1 MSTIDHIRNFAIIA
15 HIDHGK
21 STIADRIIHS
31 CGGLS
36 EREMKAQVLDSMDI
50 ERERGITI
58 KAQTVKLKYKSKDG
72 KDYILNIIDTPGHVD
87 FSYEVSRALIA
98 CDGALL
104 LVDGT
109 QGVQAQTFAHSYAA
123 IEAGLDIIPVINK
136 VDSIDVDIENVSKQI
151 FNLIGAREDEIFKI
165 SAKSGLGVDSLIN
178 QIPDLISSPVTKADN
193 TNALIF
199 DSYFD
204 PYRGVIASVRVFGGE
219 IKTNSKL
226 KLINSKF
233 DFDASEI
240 GYFDLKL
247 SPSDSLSSG
256 EVGYI
261 VTGAKELSQIRVGD
275 TLVSQEDENPIVV
288 SGYKEPQPTVFSSI
302 YPADSDDYAKLRDSL
317 DKYVLNDASFY
328 YEPETSSA
336 FGFGFRC
343 GFLGL
348 LHLEIVIERLEREFN
363 LSLIVTPPSV
373 EFKIVR
379 NNDEEIVIRNPSKIE
394 EYTDIKSIHERICEL
409 DLLFPKEYLGSI
421 MNLLNEKRG
430 VQLDLNYLSTSMVK
444 LKYRMPLLEL
454 VTGFYD
460 SLKSISQGFASLDYQ
475 ILDFEP
481 GNLVKL
487 DILVNGTPID
497 SFSSILAK
505 ENAEFIGRSRVKK
518 LAELIPR
525 QQFDIPIQAAVGS
538 RIIARETIKA
548 LRKDVTAKLYGGDI
562 TRKRKLL
569 EKQKEGKKKMR
580 NIGKVA
586 VPKEAFKEFLK
597 Q

>member
-1 MSTIDHIRNFAIIA
+1 MLTNKNIRNISIIA
-15 HIDHGK
+15 HVDHGK
-21 STIADRIIHS
+21 STLADRLIETS
-31 CGGLS
+31 GLI
-36 EREMKAQVLDSMDI
+36 KPGDHVDQILDTMDL

-58 KAQTVKLKYKSKDG
+58 KSQPIRLDFG
-72 KDYILNIIDTPGHVD
+72 DLQINLIDTPGHVD

-136 VDSIDVDIENVSKQI
+136 VDSIDVDINNVSKQI

-165 SAKSGLGVDSLIN
+165 SAKSGLGVDNLLKK
-178 QIPDLISSPVTKADN
+178 IPDLISSPINKADN
-193 TNALIF
+193 ANALIF

-204 PYRGVIASVRVFGGE
+204 PYRGVIASVRVFGGTIE
-219 IKTNSKL
+219 TNSKL

-233 DFDASEI
+233 DFEASEI

-247 SPSDSLSSG
+247 SPSDTLSSG

-275 TLVSQEDENPIVV
+275 TLVNQEDEKPIVV

-317 DKYVLNDASFY
+317 DKYVLNDASFF

-394 EYTDIKSIHERICEL
+394 EYTDIKSIHEKICEL

-430 VQLDLNYLSTSMVK
+430 VQIDLNYLSTSMVK

-475 ILDFEP
+475 ILEFEI
-481 GNLVKL
+481 GDLVKL

-497 SFSSILAK
+497 SFSSILAR
-505 ENAEFIGRSRVKK
+505 ENAEFTGRSRVKK

-586 VPKEAFKEFLK
+586 VPKDAFKEFLK

>member
-1 MSTIDHIRNFAIIA
+1 MLTNKNIRNISIIA
-15 HIDHGK
+15 HVDHGK
-21 STIADRIIHS
+21 STLADRLIETS
-31 CGGLS
+31 GLINPGDHVD
-36 EREMKAQVLDSMDI
+36 QILDTMDL

-58 KAQTVKLKYKSKDG
+58 KSQP
-72 KDYILNIIDTPGHVD
+72 IRLNFDDMQINLIDTPGHVD

-481 GNLVKL
+481 GNLAKL
-487 DILVNGTPID
+487 DILVNGTAID

-505 ENAEFIGRSRVKK
+505 ENAEFIGRNRVKK
-518 LAELIPR
+518 LADLIPR

>member
-1 MSTIDHIRNFAIIA
+1 MLNNKNIRNISIIA
-15 HIDHGK
+15 HVDHGK
-21 STIADRIIHS
+21 STLADRLIEIS
-31 CGGLS
+31 GLINPG
-36 EREMKAQVLDSMDI
+36 EHVDQILDSMDL

-58 KAQTVKLKYKSKDG
+58 KSQP
-72 KDYILNIIDTPGHVD
+72 IRLNFGDIQINLIDTPGHVD

-165 SAKSGLGVDSLIN
+165 SAKSGLGVNELISK
-178 QIPDLISSPVTKADN
+178 IPDLISSPVTKAEN

-275 TLVSQEDENPIVV
+275 TLVSQEDVNPIVV

-302 YPADSDDYAKLRDSL
+302 YPADSDDYVKLRDSL

-379 NNDEEIVIRNPSKIE
+379 NNDEEIIIRNPSKIE
-394 EYTDIKSIHERICEL
+394 EYTDIKSIQERICEL

-430 VQLDLNYLSTSMVK
+430 VQLDLNYLSTSMIK

-475 ILDFEP
+475 ILEFET

-505 ENAEFIGRSRVKK
+505 ENAEFIGRNRVKK
-518 LAELIPR
+518 LSELIPR

-548 LRKDVTAKLYGGDI
+548 LRKDVTAKLYGGDV

>member
-1 MSTIDHIRNFAIIA
+1 MLTNKNIRNISIIA
-15 HIDHGK
+15 HVDHGK
-21 STIADRIIHS
+21 STLADRLIETS
-31 CGGLS
+31 GLINPGDHVD
-36 EREMKAQVLDSMDI
+36 QILDTMDL

-58 KAQTVKLKYKSKDG
+58 KSQP
-72 KDYILNIIDTPGHVD
+72 IRLNFDDMQINLIDTPGHVD

-219 IKTNSKL
+219 IETNSKL

>member
-1 MSTIDHIRNFAIIA
+1 MLTNKNIRNISIIA
-15 HIDHGK
+15 HVDHGK
-21 STIADRIIHS
+21 STLADRLIETS
-31 CGGLS
+31 GLI
-36 EREMKAQVLDSMDI
+36 KPGDHVDQILDTMDL

-58 KAQTVKLKYKSKDG
+58 KSQPIRLDFG
-72 KDYILNIIDTPGHVD
+72 DLQINLIDTPGHVD

-136 VDSIDVDIENVSKQI
+136 VDSIDVDINNVSKQI

-165 SAKSGLGVDSLIN
+165 SAKSGLGVDNLLKK
-178 QIPDLISSPVTKADN
+178 IPDLISSPVNKADN

-204 PYRGVIASVRVFGGE
+204 PYRGVIASVRVFGGTIE
-219 IKTNSKL
+219 TNSKL

-233 DFDASEI
+233 DFEASEI

-247 SPSDSLSSG
+247 SPSDTLSSG

-275 TLVSQEDENPIVV
+275 TLVNQEDEKPIVV

-317 DKYVLNDASFY
+317 DKYVLNDASFF

-430 VQLDLNYLSTSMVK
+430 VQIDLNYLSTSMVK

-454 VTGFYD
+454 VSGFYD

-475 ILDFEP
+475 ILEFEI
-481 GNLVKL
+481 GDLVKL

-497 SFSSILAK
+497 SFSSILAR

-586 VPKEAFKEFLK
+586 VPKDAFKEFLK

>member
-1 MSTIDHIRNFAIIA
+1 MLTNKNIRNISIIA
-15 HIDHGK
+15 HVDHGK
-21 STIADRIIHS
+21 STLADRLIETS
-31 CGGLS
+31 GLI
-36 EREMKAQVLDSMDI
+36 KPGDHIDQILDTMDL

-58 KAQTVKLKYKSKDG
+58 KSQPIRLDFG
-72 KDYILNIIDTPGHVD
+72 DLQINLIDTPGHVD

-136 VDSIDVDIENVSKQI
+136 VDSIDVDINNVSKQI

-165 SAKSGLGVDSLIN
+165 SAKSGLGVDNLLKK
-178 QIPDLISSPVTKADN
+178 IPDLISSPVNKADN

-204 PYRGVIASVRVFGGE
+204 PYRGVIASVRVFGGTIE
-219 IKTNSKL
+219 TNSKL

-233 DFDASEI
+233 DFEASEI

-247 SPSDSLSSG
+247 SPSDTLSSG

-275 TLVSQEDENPIVV
+275 TLVNQEDEKPIVV

-317 DKYVLNDASFY
+317 DKYVLNDASFF

-430 VQLDLNYLSTSMVK
+430 VQIDLNYLSTSMVK

-475 ILDFEP
+475 ILEFEI
-481 GNLVKL
+481 GDLVKL

-497 SFSSILAK
+497 SFSSILAR
-505 ENAEFIGRSRVKK
+505 ENAEFTGRSRVKK

-586 VPKEAFKEFLK
+586 VPKDAFKEFLK

>member
-1 MSTIDHIRNFAIIA
+1 MLNNKNIRNISIIA
-15 HIDHGK
+15 HVDHGK
-21 STIADRIIHS
+21 STLADRLIEIS
-31 CGGLS
+31 GLINPG
-36 EREMKAQVLDSMDI
+36 EHVDQILDSMDL

-58 KAQTVKLKYKSKDG
+58 KSQP
-72 KDYILNIIDTPGHVD
+72 IRLNFGDIQINLIDTPGHVD

-165 SAKSGLGVDSLIN
+165 SAKSGLGVNELISK
-178 QIPDLISSPVTKADN
+178 IPDLISSPVTKAEN

-261 VTGAKELSQIRVGD
+261 ITGAKELSQIRVGD
-275 TLVSQEDENPIVV
+275 TLVSQEDVNPIVV

-302 YPADSDDYAKLRDSL
+302 YPADSDDYVKLRDSL

-379 NNDEEIVIRNPSKIE
+379 NNDEEIIIRNPSKIE
-394 EYTDIKSIHERICEL
+394 EYTDIKSIQERICEL

-430 VQLDLNYLSTSMVK
+430 VQLDLNYLSTSMIK

-475 ILDFEP
+475 ILEFET

-505 ENAEFIGRSRVKK
+505 ENAEFIGRNRVKK
-518 LAELIPR
+518 LSELIPR

-548 LRKDVTAKLYGGDI
+548 LRKDVTAKLYGGDV

>member
-1 MSTIDHIRNFAIIA
+1 MLTNKNIRNISIIA
-15 HIDHGK
+15 HVDHGK
-21 STIADRIIHS
+21 STLADRLIETS
-31 CGGLS
+31 GLINPGDHVD
-36 EREMKAQVLDSMDI
+36 QILDTMDL

-58 KAQTVKLKYKSKDG
+58 KSQP
-72 KDYILNIIDTPGHVD
+72 IRLNLGNIQVNLIDTPGHVD

-136 VDSIDVDIENVSKQI
+136 IDSIDVDVDNVSKQI

-165 SAKSGLGVDSLIN
+165 SAKSGLGVDNLID

-226 KLINSKF
+226 KLINSAF

-379 NNDEEIVIRNPSKIE
+379 NNDEEIIIRNPSKLD
-394 EYTDIKSIHERICEL
+394 EYTDIKAIQERICEL

-421 MNLLNEKRG
+421 MNLLNDKRG
-430 VQLDLNYLSTSMVK
+430 IQLDLNYLSTSMVK
-444 LKYRMPLLEL
+444 VKYRMPLLEL

-475 ILDFEP
+475 ILDFEK
-481 GNLVKL
+481 GSLVKL

-505 ENAEFIGRSRVKK
+505 ENAEFIGRNRVKK
-518 LAELIPR
+518 LSELIPR

>member
-1 MSTIDHIRNFAIIA
+1 MLTNKNIRNISIIA
-15 HIDHGK
+15 HVDHGK
-21 STIADRIIHS
+21 STLADRLIETS
-31 CGGLS
+31 GLI
-36 EREMKAQVLDSMDI
+36 KPGDHVDQILDTMDL

-58 KAQTVKLKYKSKDG
+58 KSQP
-72 KDYILNIIDTPGHVD
+72 IRLNFDDMQINLIDTPGHVD

-505 ENAEFIGRSRVKK
+505 ENAEFIGRNRVKK
-518 LAELIPR
+518 LADLIPR

>member
-1 MSTIDHIRNFAIIA
+1 MLTNKNIRNISIIA
-15 HIDHGK
+15 HVDHGK
-21 STIADRIIHS
+21 STLADRLIEIS
-31 CGGLS
+31 GLINPGDHVD
-36 EREMKAQVLDSMDI
+36 QILDTMDL

-58 KAQTVKLKYKSKDG
+58 KSQP
-72 KDYILNIIDTPGHVD
+72 IRLNFGDIQINLIDTPGHVD

-123 IEAGLDIIPVINK
+123 IEAGLDIIPIINK
-136 VDSIDVDIENVSKQI
+136 VDSIDVDVENVSKQI
-151 FNLIGAREDEIFKI
+151 FNLIGARDDEIFKI
-165 SAKSGLGVDSLIN
+165 SAKSGLGVDELIN
-178 QIPDLISSPVTKADN
+178 QIPDLISSPVTKSQH

-204 PYRGVIASVRVFGGE
+204 PYRGVIASVRVFGGHIE
-219 IKTNSKL
+219 TNSKL

-233 DFDASEI
+233 DFDATEI

-247 SPSDSLSSG
+247 TPSGSLSSG

-275 TLVSQEDENPIVV
+275 TLVSQEDKNPIVV

-302 YPADSDDYAKLRDSL
+302 YTADSDDYAKLRDSL

-379 NNDEEIVIRNPSKIE
+379 NNDEEIIIRNPSKID
-394 EYTDIKSIHERICEL
+394 EYTDIKSIQERICEL

-430 VQLDLNYLSTSMVK
+430 IQLDLNYLSTSMVK

-475 ILDFEP
+475 ILDFET

-487 DILVNGTPID
+487 DILVNGISID

-505 ENAEFIGRSRVKK
+505 ENAEFTGRNRVKK
-518 LAELIPR
+518 LSELIPR

-538 RIIARETIKA
+538 RIVARETIKA

-569 EKQKEGKKKMR
+569 DKQKEGKKKMR

-597 Q
+597 S